1 MSINLTL
8 IGQMIAFVVF
18 VFFCAKFVW
27 PPLTAALAER
37 QKRIADGLEAA
48 DKANRDLEQAQEKVA
63 EQLKEAK
70 AQAASIIDQANKR
83 ANQIVEEAK
92 EQGREE
98 GQRMI
103 AGAQA
108 EIEQEFNRAKEQ
120 LRLLARD
127 TDQSRDPHEPPSQRV
142 KGFVLRSGNC
152 QLCDV
157 FWFAGSNGRPKHPV
171 QKSR

>member
-1 MSINLTL
+1 VNINATML
-8 IGQMIAFVVF
+8 GQMIAFAFF
-18 VFFCAKFVW
+18 VWFCMKYVW

-48 DKANRDLEQAQEKVA
+48 DKASRDLEQAQENVA

-83 ANQIVEEAK
+83 ASQIIEEAK

-103 AGAQA
+103 VGAQA
-108 EIEQEFNRAKEQ
+108 EIEQEVNRAKEQ
-120 LRLLARD
+120 LRAQVAKIAISGAEKILEASIDEAAHAKLTEKLAE
-127 TDQSRDPHEPPSQRV
+127 S
-142 KGFVLRSGNC
+142 L
-152 QLCDV
+152 
-157 FWFAGSNGRPKHPV
+157 
-171 QKSR
+171 

>member
-1 MSINLTL
+1 MNINATML
-8 IGQMIAFVVF
+8 GQMIAFAFF
-18 VFFCAKFVW
+18 VWFCMKYVW

-48 DKANRDLEQAQEKVA
+48 DKASRDLEQAQENVA

-83 ANQIVEEAK
+83 ASQIIEEAK

-103 AGAQA
+103 VGAQA
-108 EIEQEFNRAKEQ
+108 EIEQEVNRAKEQ
-120 LRLLARD
+120 LRAQVAKIAISGAEKILEASIDEAAHAKLTEKLAE
-127 TDQSRDPHEPPSQRV
+127 S
-142 KGFVLRSGNC
+142 L
-152 QLCDV
+152 
-157 FWFAGSNGRPKHPV
+157 
-171 QKSR
+171 